1 MRKMKY
7 IAIFITDSNQFA
19 RISSCPLTE
28 ELQSKLSERKG
39 KDRARKHHFPIS
51 VLNWFINSNCTD
63 FICTVVWIEM
73 SLFTPTTTVKCSY
86 IGSSIFPSFVGKKTY
101 LMFVVKI

>member
-28 ELQSKLSERKG
+28 ELQSKLSEEGEGQGQKTSFS
-39 KDRARKHHFPIS
+39 HFCFKL
-51 VLNWFINSNCTD
+51 V
-63 FICTVVWIEM
+63 
-73 SLFTPTTTVKCSY
+73 Y
-86 IGSSIFPSFVGKKTY
+86 
-101 LMFVVKI
+101 